1 MITEQYITAEGLPMQ
16 FTNKAISAFIMKIT
30 IDAAARGITVTITDS
45 KNVYAGDG
53 TQVCCGI
60 FIPPLHGRGRRGKG
74 QIRVAAGGQSLAEAV
89 LSLAHEY
96 IHMRQYFNKEKIYY
110 THDYLKLETN
120 TEKRALTFMKRNS
133 LPTRLMN
140 QAIKSSSVYL
150 NDLKFGTI

>member
-140 QAIKSSSVYL
+140 
-150 NDLKFGTI
+150 